1 MSHLPSLFFHRGLD
15 DQRAVFIPGDGPANH
30 NHFQIR
36 IGFDD
41 LQILNRNLFRTHAAG
56 HFNIFERMT
65 RSCRLSGTAGF
76 AVKLRTVLSA
86 SAVKA
91 PAFHNALKA
100 LTL

>member
-41 LQILNRNLFRTHAAG
+41 LQILNRNLFRTHTAG

-65 RSCRLSGTAGF
+65 RSRRLSRAGEISNR
-76 AVKLRTVLSA
+76 AKRVRRESPSVS
-86 SAVKA
+86 
-91 PAFHNALKA
+91 
-100 LTL
+100 